1 MGISQSCEEFGG
13 IGCGCG
19 AKKFVATI
27 VKLFNGSI
35 LYISVPFFVMCVGL
49 LHVISIFMFQVVYC
63 RS

>member
-35 LYISVPFFVMCVGL
+35 LYISVPFLCYVCWVA
-49 LHVISIFMFQVVYC
+49 SYYFQSLC
-63 RS
+63 FR